1 MTSVFAKDR
10 NKAKQTG
17 VTITNNLFRRAD
29 GTSLLHYMTK
39 IHGEDFTL
47 DSLVAFD
54 KFNGYLPP
62 ADAKE
67 WVRDAVPG
75 NEDYDA
81 IMQ

>member
-1 MTSVFAKDR
+1 
-10 NKAKQTG
+10 
-17 VTITNNLFRRAD
+17 
-29 GTSLLHYMTK
+29 MTK